1 MENLGILEKTV
12 QLINGVDEKEVIVR
26 NMGDEVWDPVDDLS
40 IQRKLTHSASVGICF
55 NGLDIA
61 NAIIKNIIAN
71 TANTQVF
78 IECASSTYLS
88 RDSFVLN
95 LLCLLHSRFTLQSF
109 PGTLKSRFP
118 VFRKT
123 GT

>member
-55 NGLDIA
+55 NLDLIFIA

-78 IECASSTYLS
+78 IECASSTHLS

-95 LLCLLHSRFTLQSF
+95 LLSLFCIHASRCSLFQEH
-109 PGTLKSRFP
+109 
-118 VFRKT
+118 
-123 GT
+123 